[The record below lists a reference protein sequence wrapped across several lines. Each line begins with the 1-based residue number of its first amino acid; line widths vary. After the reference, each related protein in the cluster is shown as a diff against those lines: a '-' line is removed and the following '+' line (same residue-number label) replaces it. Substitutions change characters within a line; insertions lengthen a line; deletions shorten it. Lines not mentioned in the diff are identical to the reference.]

1 MTPEQIEQF
10 NSLIDEVAKLTK
22 ELNELKTEQ
31 AKIMPELNRF
41 NDAIKTKIN
50 EIVQVING

>member
-31 AKIMPELNRF
+31 AKIMSELNRF